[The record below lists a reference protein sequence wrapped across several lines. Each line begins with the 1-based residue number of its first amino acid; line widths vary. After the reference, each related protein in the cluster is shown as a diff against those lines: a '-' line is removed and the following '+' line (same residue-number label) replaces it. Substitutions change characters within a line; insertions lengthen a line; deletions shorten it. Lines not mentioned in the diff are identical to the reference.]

1 MHRSRLALVLSLL
14 GSINVMAQDGHPT
27 TAWKAGQFVIDT
39 ARLMGRSDIVLSQ
52 PNTAPAEAMPMGNGR
67 LGIAVWSADGFTAQ
81 LNRSDTLPH
90 RDSPGQV
97 IIPGLRALTSA
108 KDFNGRLDLYNG
120 TLVEHGGGMSLTAYV
135 QVFTDTFVVDVTGA
149 DPNLKQTAELRLWP
163 PRTPQA
169 TASGKSG
176 TLAQTWVDHYGP
188 GASGDTFGA
197 LAAITAVGREV
208 SAAVTNPRAVTV
220 TFKPALDGHFRV
232 VIACPHYN
240 GAATKLASIGDALTN
255 SNPAQHAAWW
265 HAFWQHAGLIKL
277 TSADGSGEYMENLRN
292 LYLYTAAAENGGLFP
307 GSQAGIADLFSAVQD
322 VHHWDPAA
330 FWHWNLRMQVAAN
343 LDAGVP
349 ELNAPYFR
357 LYRENLAN
365 IKDWTVKH
373 MAGRPG
379 ICVPETMRFNGPGVE
394 YEPDWNSSKP
404 PIIGLNCDASFH
416 PYYNARTLSTGA
428 EISLWI
434 WRQYLATGD
443 RQFLAANYPVM
454 AASAQFLLAYETRG
468 VDGKMHTHPS
478 NAHEQQ
484 WDVTDPTTD
493 LSARSALFPAVIEAA
508 GLLHTDPTLVQ
519 RLKTELGQIAP
530 LPQAEKA
537 IATGTKKPVV
547 AESYTPDAAEHNE
560 ENIGLEPVWP
570 YNLIGDDSPMLA
582 LARQTYATRPYPVHQ
597 DWSFDPVQAARL
609 GLSGEVRST
618 LIALTERYQNFVNG
632 FANWGG
638 PAGEFYVE
646 QEGVVA
652 LALAEALVQD
662 YDGLIRIAPA
672 VPQEWNFEGRVWVR
686 HRTRVDVQVRA
697 GVPTT
702 VAIEAGATETLRIR
716 NPWPGQRVD
725 VIDAR
730 GKTVLGTADSTLQL
744 PVRNGESYFLKR
756 SGVATQT
763 FAAIT
768 GTPAT
773 KYKKLGPVQIG
784 K

>member
-1 MHRSRLALVLSLL
+1 MHLSRLAVVLSLV
-14 GSINVMAQDGHPT
+14 GSINVMAQDT
-27 TAWKAGQFVIDT
+27 TAWKGGHFAIDT
-39 ARLMGRSDIVLSQ
+39 ARLVSRSDIVLGR
-52 PNTAPAEAMPMGNGR
+52 PNDAPAEAMPMGNGR
-67 LGIAVWSADGFTAQ
+67 LGIAVWSAEGFTAQ
-81 LNRSDTLPH
+81 LNRADTLPH

-97 IIPGLRALTSA
+97 IIPGLSALTSA
-108 KDFNGRLDLYNG
+108 KDFTGRLDLYNG
-120 TLVEHGGGMSLTAYV
+120 TLIEHGGGMTLTAYV
-135 QVFTDTFVVDVTGA
+135 QVLTDTFVVDVTGA
-149 DPNLKQTAELRLWP
+149 DPNSTQTAELKLWP
-163 PRTPQA
+163 PRMPDA
-169 TASGKSG
+169 TASGKTG
-176 TLAQTWVDHYGP
+176 MLAQTWVDHYGP

-197 LAAITAVGREV
+197 LAAITATGREV
-208 SAAVTNPRAVTV
+208 SAAVTNSRTV
-220 TFKPALDGHFRV
+220 TISFKAAPDGHFRV
-232 VIACPHYN
+232 IIACPHYN
-240 GAATKLASIGDALTN
+240 RAASKDAAIGDALSH
-255 SNPAQHAAWW
+255 SNPAEHAAWW
-265 HAFWQHAGLIKL
+265 HAFWQRAGLIKL
-277 TSADGSGEYMENLRN
+277 TSADGSAEYIENLRN
-292 LYLYTAAAENGGLFP
+292 LYLYTAAAESGGLFP

-365 IKDWTVKH
+365 IKDWTAKH

-379 ICVPETMRFNGPGVE
+379 ICVPETMRFNGPGIE
-394 YEPDWNSSKP
+394 YEPDWNPSKAP
-404 PIIGLNCDASFH
+404 VIGLNCDAGFH

-428 EISLWI
+428 EVSLWI
-434 WRQYLATGD
+434 WRQYQATGD

-468 VDGKMHTHPS
+468 ADGKMHTHPS

-493 LSARSALFPAVIEAA
+493 LSARSTLFPAVIEAA
-508 GLLHTDPTLVQ
+508 GLLHIDPRLVQ
-519 RLKTELGQIAP
+519 QLKTELTRIAP
-530 LPQAEKA
+530 LPQGEKA
-537 IATGTKKPVV
+537 TATGTKNPVI
-547 AESYTPDAAEHNE
+547 AESYDPGAAEHNE

-582 LARQTYATRPYPVHQ
+582 LATQTYVTRPYPVHQ

-609 GLSGEVRST
+609 GLSEEVRST
-618 LIALTERYQNFVNG
+618 LIALTERYQRFLNG

-672 VPQEWNFEGRVWVR
+672 VPPEWNFEGRVWVR
-686 HRTRVDVQVRA
+686 NRTRVDVQVRA

-702 VAIEAGATETLRIR
+702 VAIEAGGTETLRIR
-716 NPWPGQRVD
+716 NPWPGQRVEAINAQGKIVLSSGD
-725 VIDAR
+725 DA
-730 GKTVLGTADSTLQL
+730 LGLS
-744 PVRNGESYFLKR
+744 VVKGESYLLRR
-756 SGVATQT
+756 SGTATQT

-768 GTPAT
+768 GTPAQE
-773 KYKKLGPVQIG
+773 YKRLGAVQIG